1 MKTKNEYSAPMTTKP
16 YRVGLVLSG
25 GGARGAYH
33 VGVIKYLADMNIPI
47 HAVAGA
53 SIGALNGAVVAAAPN
68 LDTASKSLQE
78 IWYSL
83 ADNSPIKINSTK
95 TIEYIGKI
103 LLGQVAPLIAG
114 TSDAL
119 SAVANL
125 QTLLSENVGLG
136 DKSPIHTLLDRYLDL
151 EELQKGLPLYVS
163 VYRSQGSLNDLF
175 SAILASVNLINTR
188 HSEFLHI
195 QKLEQTQQRVAI
207 LASAAIPLLFKAE
220 QIEVNETN
228 YFYSDGGQGGVRNVQ
243 GNTPITPLLELAN
256 CTHIIVN
263 HLSDGSLW
271 DRNAFSKAFPN
282 TTVLEIRPGRV
293 IKRQGLVKDLIG
305 FDDKNIQSWIEQGY
319 EDTQRCCKSVVDA
332 LHIHEIV
339 NQARKQRDEAI
350 DELDNDNFH
359 ID

>member
-1 MKTKNEYSAPMTTKP
+1 MTTKP

>member
-1 MKTKNEYSAPMTTKP
+1 MKTKNEYSATMTTKP

-33 VGVIKYLADMNIPI
+33 VGVIQYLADMNISI
-47 HAVAGA
+47 DAVAGA

-68 LDTASKSLQE
+68 LKEASTRLEEIWKSL
-78 IWYSL
+78 
-83 ADNSPIKINSTK
+83 AANSPIKINSTE
-95 TIEYIGKI
+95 TINYIVRI
-103 LLGQVAPLIAG
+103 LLDQIAPLIAG

-119 SAVANL
+119 STVANL
-125 QTLLSENVGLG
+125 QTLFSENVGLG
-136 DKSPIHTLLDRYLDL
+136 DESRIHNFLDEYLDL
-151 EELQKGLPLYVS
+151 EKLQKGLPLYVS

-175 SAILASVNLINTR
+175 SAILASVNLINTQ

-195 QKLEQTQQRVAI
+195 QSLERTQQRVAI
-207 LASAAIPLLFKAE
+207 LASAAIPLLFKAK

-282 TTVLEIRPGRV
+282 TTVLEIRPGRI
-293 IKRQGLVKDLIG
+293 IKRQGLAKDLIG
-305 FDDKNIQSWIEQGY
+305 FDDNNIKSWIQQGY
-319 EDTQRCCKSVVDA
+319 EDTQRCCESVVRA
-332 LHIHEIV
+332 LHIHERA

-350 DELDNDNFH
+350 NELDNDNFH

>member
-1 MKTKNEYSAPMTTKP
+1 MTTKP
-16 YRVGLVLSG
+16 YRVGLVLTG

-47 HAVAGA
+47 DAVAGA

-68 LDTASKSLQE
+68 LKIASESLQE
-78 IWYSL
+78 IWNSL
-83 ADNSPIKINSTK
+83 AANSPIKINSTE
-95 TIEYIGKI
+95 TIKYIGKI

-119 SAVANL
+119 STVGNL
-125 QTLLSENVGLG
+125 QTLLSENVGFG
-136 DKSPIHTLLDRYLDL
+136 DKSPIHRLLDRYLDL
-151 EELQKGLPLYVS
+151 EKLQKGLPLYVS

-175 SAILASVNLINTR
+175 SAILASVNLINTQ

-195 QKLEQTQQRVAI
+195 QSLKRTQQRVAI

-228 YFYSDGGQGGVRNVQ
+228 FFYSDGAQGGIKNVQ
-243 GNTPITPLLELAN
+243 GNTPITPLLELEN

-271 DRNAFSKAFPN
+271 DRNAFPSITPI
-282 TTVLEIRPGRV
+282 EIRPGRV
-293 IKRQGLVKDLIG
+293 IQRQGLAKDLIG
-305 FDDKNIQSWIEQGY
+305 FDANNIQSWIQQGY
-319 EDTQRCCKSVVDA
+319 EDTQRCCEDVA
-332 LHIHEIV
+332 RAIHIHEIA

-350 DELDNDNFH
+350 DELDNDNFY
-359 ID
+359 IDQA